1 MPELTINPNEI
12 TEVLR
17 KHLEG
22 YKPTLDRQQVGQIVE
37 VGDGIA
43 RISGLPTVSVN
54 ELLEFHGGALGLA
67 VVATLSTSRT
77 DSLLAGGDSTA
88 SALTGGFHLA
98 FLIGAGL
105 VVAAIAIGVSVLRPA
120 AAVAEAAPEGAEA
133 GASDGDPAY
142 SEAA

>member
-1 MPELTINPNEI
+1 MPELTINPSEI

-22 YKPTLDRQQVGQIVE
+22 FKPTLDRQQVGQIVE

-67 VVATLSTSRT
+67 LNLDEES
-77 DSLLAGGDSTA
+77 
-88 SALTGGFHLA
+88 
-98 FLIGAGL
+98 IGAVVLGGL
-105 VVAAIAIGVSVLRPA
+105 VARVGDTVIDGTVRRKLEQLK
-120 AAVAEAAPEGAEA
+120 EAL
-133 GASDGDPAY
+133 
-142 SEAA
+142 